1 MSIAQKEPTITFF
14 ITGSLKP
21 MHNKFCRGLELR
33 LLLAFASVLLMAE
46 IKVVQAGPAGQ
57 YSLAV
62 LPLEA
67 SGRITSEEATALT
80 NRLASELARS
90 GMFTMT
96 EQGLVEATLQ
106 TAGLLGTGCST
117 AECGA
122 QAGKLLATQLVVNGS
137 VRKVGQ
143 LYFIEAQMIH
153 SSSGQVVQRVTEDF
167 DGDMPRLQNYMAT
180 VARKLV
186 GKTSTSSAVSA
197 AGPAQEISSA
207 EQSGMETGAANNPE
221 MRRSNNKLLV
231 YGLVAVGAAGAAIGI
246 TQLTKDS
253 GSKDKPPITNS
264 TDLPNPPK
272 FP

>member
-1 MSIAQKEPTITFF
+1 
-14 ITGSLKP
+14 
-21 MHNKFCRGLELR
+21 MHKTFCRGLELR
-33 LLLAFASVLLMAE
+33 LLLALASVLLLVE
-46 IKVVQAGPAGQ
+46 TKFVQAAPAGQ

-67 SGRITSEEATALT
+67 TGRITPQEATTLT
-80 NRLASELARS
+80 NRLVSELART
-90 GMFTMT
+90 GTFTIT

-117 AECGA
+117 AECGV

-143 LYFIEAQMIH
+143 LYFIEVQMVH
-153 SSSGQVVQRVTEDF
+153 SNSGQVVQRVTEDF
-167 DGDMPRLQNYMAT
+167 DGDMLRLQSYMST
-180 VARKLV
+180 VAHKLV
-186 GKTSTSSAVSA
+186 GKTNSTGNMVSA
-197 AGPAQEISSA
+197 AGPAQEINSS
-207 EQSGMETGAANNPE
+207 ERSGMETGGYNPE
-221 MRRSNNKLLV
+221 VRRSNNKLLV

-253 GSKDKPPITNS
+253 GSKDKPPISNP